1 MMPILLSSGFT
12 LNPEMML
19 GIVTIC
25 FTAVELLRT
34 FKKDTKGDASCLATV
49 IAKLESIQSSMTD
62 IKADINTMEKES
74 RALGERVT
82 KMEESLSSLWKYYES
97 LHNDVKDFSH
107 HQ

>member
-49 IAKLESIQSSMTD
+49 IAKLESIQSSMND

-74 RALGERVT
+74 GDCIQMLYQSIILRLFIISYT
-82 KMEESLSSLWKYYES
+82 SYLCIYYIS
-97 LHNDVKDFSH
+97 FCKFL
-107 HQ
+107 